1 MKRMKASQSRD
12 GTSVTRLGE
21 LTQRLRRN
29 FELAVLVSF
38 GSLATLVVAGMAVYR
53 FATGNLLGG
62 MVNSA
67 IVTAIVLVTIFA
79 LTSRKVQVASLVFV
93 LIATAGC
100 IASAVL
106 LGRTGVLWS
115 YVVLWINFLLVSRHL
130 ALPINLVLVIV
141 LATQVSLFEDAQE
154 HITYTVTALLVI
166 GYGYIFSERFSAQR
180 KLLEELA
187 SHDPLTGAG
196 NRRLMRRQLQQAI
209 MARDLAGQPSTLV
222 IMDID
227 HFKNVN
233 DDYGH
238 EAGDSVLERF
248 AAKVRTVMRSEDGFF
263 RLGGE
268 EFVLLLP
275 GMSLDDAK
283 KAVPGLHERLSGAI
297 RGPAGPVHFS
307 AGVAILRPQDDWS
320 RWLARA
326 DHAMYE
332 AKHAGRNRLHFAD

>member
-1 MKRMKASQSRD
+1 MKASQPQE
-12 GTSVTRLGE
+12 GTSVTRLGK

-38 GSLATLVVAGMAVYR
+38 GSLAMLVVAGMAVYR
-53 FATGNLLGG
+53 FSTGNLLGG
-62 MVNSA
+62 LVNTS
-67 IVTAIVLVTIFA
+67 IVAAIVLVIAFA
-79 LTSRKVQVASLVFV
+79 LSSRKVHLASLVFV
-93 LIATAGC
+93 LVATAGC
-100 IASAVL
+100 IVSAVL

-130 ALPINLVLVIV
+130 ALPINLTLIIA
-141 LATQVSLFEDAQE
+141 LATQAWLFEGTQE
-154 HITYTVTALLVI
+154 HITYTVTAMLVI

-180 KLLEELA
+180 QLLEELA
-187 SHDPLTGAG
+187 HHDPLTGAG
-196 NRRLMRRQLQQAI
+196 NRRLMRRQLQKAI
-209 MARDLAGQPSTLV
+209 LARDLADQPSTLV

-233 DDYGH
+233 DEYGH

-248 AAKVRTVMRSEDGFF
+248 SAKVRTVMRGEDGFF

-275 GMSLDDAK
+275 GMDLEDAR
-283 KAVPGLHERLSGAI
+283 KALPGLHERLSGTI
-297 RGPAGPVHFS
+297 QGPAGPIHFS
-307 AGVAILRPQDDWS
+307 AGVAILRQQDDWS